1 MAALTADLGKNA
13 SARTSVVLTID
24 GNPFTLCSLTPG
36 KIENQ
41 PIDIYLNQDD
51 EISFT
56 VKGPC
61 PIDITGNVVAIITPE
76 DDMEDFMDGEE
87 DLLEEYGNVE
97 NDEEIDS
104 DEVSAIDMDEVDEDG
119 LPGSFSFFCH
129 ALPFFD
135 SHILKVAMDSLVA
148 NESDEEE
155 LTEAELAILKQRL
168 QEIGDAEDLDDSD
181 EEMMEEDDS
190 EEEDDE
196 EDEEDVRYLYCVDSC
211 VSNM

>member
-1 MAALTADLGKNA
+1 MTKTACQVRFLFFFA
-13 SARTSVVLTID
+13 M
-24 GNPFTLCSLTPG
+24 
-36 KIENQ
+36 
-41 PIDIYLNQDD
+41 
-51 EISFT
+51 
-56 VKGPC
+56 PC
-61 PIDITGNVVAIITPE
+61 
-76 DDMEDFMDGEE
+76 
-87 DLLEEYGNVE
+87 L
-97 NDEEIDS
+97 
-104 DEVSAIDMDEVDEDG
+104 
-119 LPGSFSFFCH
+119 
-129 ALPFFD
+129 FD